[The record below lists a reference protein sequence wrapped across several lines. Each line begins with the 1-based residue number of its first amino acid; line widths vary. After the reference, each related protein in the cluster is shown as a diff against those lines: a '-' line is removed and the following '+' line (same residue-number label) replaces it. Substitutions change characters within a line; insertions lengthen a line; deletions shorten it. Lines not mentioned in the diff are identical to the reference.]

1 MLLYLNRIIFF
12 NIPNI
17 LIILLPLS
25 LLTGPFFGDFSV
37 SIIALT
43 FLIYTIKNKIFFFY
57 KSFFFKIFI
66 IFYFLILLS
75 SIQSRHVLF
84 SIETSIFYIRFGIF
98 ALAIWFYLSQNN
110 KIVYY
115 FFIILTFCF
124 SFLIIDG
131 FIQYFIGKNLL
142 GYQIHP
148 DSRVSSFF
156 GKELIL
162 GSYTSRFLPIYCA
175 LFFLHKKFKE
185 NRFSILF
192 FTLVILLA
200 GVLVF
205 FSGERS
211 SVFFYLLSTT
221 SMIILLNKNNFYL
234 VKIFTIVLLIISVL
248 IFFNSS
254 IKTRIIDSTINSIT
268 QDKNKISIFTPD
280 HEKLYLT
287 ALQMFNQNKLFGVGP
302 RNFRL
307 ECSSVDY
314 VDTKCNTH
322 PHNTYIQLLAETG
335 IFCFLIIFF
344 LFFFLIFN
352 LIKQFLYKMKNT
364 QLFSD
369 FQICILTLFL
379 INLFPLI
386 PTGNFFSNWL
396 NIFYY
401 LPIGFFLWSI
411 DKNKTKILP

>member
-1 MLLYLNRIIFF
+1 MPLYLNKIIFF

-75 SIQSRHVLF
+75 SIQSRHLLF

-98 ALAIWFYLSQNN
+98 ALAIWFYLSINN
-110 KIVYY
+110 KIAHY

-131 FIQYFIGKNLL
+131 FIQYFNGKNLL

-148 DSRVSSFF
+148 DGRVSSFF

-162 GSYTSRFLPIYCA
+162 GSYISRFLPIYCA
-175 LFFLHKKFKE
+175 LLFLHKKYIA
-185 NRFSILF
+185 NSFSILF

-221 SMIILLNKNNFYL
+221 CMIILLNKNNFYL
-234 VKIFTIVLLIISVL
+234 VKIFTLVLLIISVL

-335 IFCFLIIFF
+335 IFCFLIILVLFF
-344 LFFFLIFN
+344 LLIFN